1 MEGRRERGGEGG
13 REEGEG
19 GRGWKGGGRGVERV
33 EGRRERG
40 GEGGR
45 EEGEEGERGEG
56 GGREWVLRDRGCIPS
71 WTLRKAPTPCPVPC
85 L

>member
-1 MEGRRERGGEGG
+1 MALWKVGFEKVVLHRRRRERGR

-19 GRGWKGGGRGVERV
+19 GEI
-33 EGRRERG
+33 EG
-40 GEGGR
+40 
-45 EEGEEGERGEG
+45 
-56 GGREWVLRDRGCIPS
+56 IPS